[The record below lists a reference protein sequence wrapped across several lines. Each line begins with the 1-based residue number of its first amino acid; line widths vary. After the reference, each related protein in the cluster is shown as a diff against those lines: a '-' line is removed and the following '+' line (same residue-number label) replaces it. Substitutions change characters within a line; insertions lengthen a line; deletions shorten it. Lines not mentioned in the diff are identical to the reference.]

1 LSRCEDLAIDLVRL
15 DLLSFLLGLG
25 PGLGFWGWQRW
36 RSRRRIVQSLMMLSA
51 DTSQVDLSIESLVR
65 RGVSQAREQ
74 QETLAME
81 LQSWR
86 HMLESSPL
94 ATLLVDQDDVL
105 VWCNGAARSLLRIAP
120 EQLERQRLLIEVVR
134 SYELDRLVQR
144 TREQHRPS
152 ERAWIYH
159 AVEVGDIS
167 TNPLATLGDRPL
179 RDDGIALTGRAELLP
194 NGDAVVFLENRQAM
208 IDLERSRDR
217 LTSDLAHEL
226 RTPLTSIHL
235 VFETLQEHL
244 EPPLREW
251 VDRALPEVQR
261 LMAFVRDWLD
271 LTQLDRDR
279 ALAPEAEP
287 TDLPSLLN
295 SVWNALTPLSD
306 RKHLQYAYSGPKE
319 LWIAGHGGKLYRLFI
334 NLIDNAIKYSP
345 DHSTIRIDLA
355 IETAEDG
362 RHYARIDLIDQ
373 GQGIRPDDLP
383 HIFERLYRGDPSRAR
398 PPQTDT
404 PARLA
409 LEARSTGSGLGL
421 AIAQQIA
428 LFHGGSIHARNHPNA
443 GAWMQVRLPCP
454 PPDDSPDGLED
465 LP

>member
-1 LSRCEDLAIDLVRL
+1 MVRF
-15 DLLSFLLGLG
+15 DLLSFALGLG
-25 PGLGFWGWQRW
+25 PGLAFWGWQRW

-81 LQSWR
+81 LQSWQR
-86 HMLESSPL
+86 ILDSSPL
-94 ATLLVDQDDVL
+94 ATLLVDQDNVL

-144 TREQHRPS
+144 AREQHRPS
-152 ERAWIYH
+152 ERVWTYH

-167 TNPLATLGDRPL
+167 ANPLATLGDRPL
-179 RDDGIALTGRAELLP
+179 RDDGIALAGRAELLP
-194 NGDAVVFLENRQAM
+194 NGDAVVFLENRQAI

-235 VFETLQEHL
+235 VFETLQERL

-287 TDLPSLLN
+287 TDLPSLLS

-306 RKHLQYAYSGPKE
+306 RKELQYAYSGPKE

-345 DHSTIRIDLA
+345 KGSTIRIDLA
-355 IETAEDG
+355 IETTEDG

-373 GQGIRPDDLP
+373 GQGISPDDLP
-383 HIFERLYRGDPSRAR
+383 HIFDRLYRGDPSRAR

-428 LFHGGSIHARNHPNA
+428 LFHGGSIRARNHPTA

-454 PPDDSPDGLED
+454 PPDDSPDKPNE

>member
-1 LSRCEDLAIDLVRL
+1 LA
-15 DLLSFLLGLG
+15 
-25 PGLGFWGWQRW
+25 FWGWQRW
-36 RSRRRIVQSLMMLSA
+36 RSHRRIVQSLMMLSA
-51 DTSQVDLSIESLVR
+51 DTSQVDLSLESLVR
-65 RGVSQAREQ
+65 RGVTEAREQ
-74 QETLAME
+74 QQRLATE
-81 LQSWR
+81 LQSWQR
-86 HMLESSPL
+86 ILESSPL
-94 ATLLVDQDDVL
+94 ATLLVDQDNVL

-144 TREQHRPS
+144 AREQHRPS
-152 ERAWIYH
+152 ERAWTYH

-167 TNPLATLGDRPL
+167 ANPLATLGDRPL
-179 RDDGIALTGRAELLP
+179 RDDGIALAGRAELLP
-194 NGDAVVFLENRQAM
+194 NGDAVVFLENRQAI

-235 VFETLQEHL
+235 VFETLQERL

-279 ALAPEAEP
+279 TLAPEAEP
-287 TDLPSLLN
+287 TDLPSLLS

-306 RKHLQYAYSGPKE
+306 RKELQYAYSGPEE

-345 DHSTIRIDLA
+345 KGSTIRIDLA
-355 IETAEDG
+355 IEATEDG
-362 RHYARIDLIDQ
+362 RHYARVDLIDQ
-373 GQGIRPDDLP
+373 GQGISPDDLP

-428 LFHGGSIHARNHPNA
+428 LFHGGSIRARNHPTA

-454 PPDDSPDGLED
+454 PPDDPPDEPDD

>member
-1 LSRCEDLAIDLVRL
+1 
-15 DLLSFLLGLG
+15 
-25 PGLGFWGWQRW
+25 
-36 RSRRRIVQSLMMLSA
+36 MLSA
-51 DTSQVDLSIESLVR
+51 DTSQVDLSLESLVR
-65 RGVSQAREQ
+65 RGVTEAREQ
-74 QETLAME
+74 QQRLATE
-81 LQSWR
+81 LQSWQR
-86 HMLESSPL
+86 ILESSPL
-94 ATLLVDQDDVL
+94 ATLLVDQDNVL

-144 TREQHRPS
+144 AREQHRPS
-152 ERAWIYH
+152 ERAWTYH

-167 TNPLATLGDRPL
+167 ANPLATLGDRPL
-179 RDDGIALTGRAELLP
+179 RDDGIALAGRAELLP
-194 NGDAVVFLENRQAM
+194 NGDAVVFLENRQAI

-235 VFETLQEHL
+235 VFETLQERL

-279 ALAPEAEP
+279 TLAPEAEP
-287 TDLPSLLN
+287 TDLPSLLS

-306 RKHLQYAYSGPKE
+306 RKELQYAYSGPEE

-345 DHSTIRIDLA
+345 KGSTIRIDLA
-355 IETAEDG
+355 IEATEDG
-362 RHYARIDLIDQ
+362 RHYARVDLIDQ
-373 GQGIRPDDLP
+373 GQGISPDDLP
-383 HIFERLYRGDPSRAR
+383 HIFDRLYRGDPSRAR

-428 LFHGGSIHARNHPNA
+428 LFHGGSIRARNHPTA

-454 PPDDSPDGLED
+454 PPDDPPDEPDD

>member
-1 LSRCEDLAIDLVRL
+1 MSRCEDLAIDLVRF
-15 DLLSFLLGLG
+15 DLLSFVLGLG
-25 PGLGFWGWQRW
+25 PGLAFWGWQRW

-51 DTSQVDLSIESLVR
+51 DTSQVDLSLESLVR
-65 RGVSQAREQ
+65 RGVSQAREEY
-74 QETLAME
+74 ETLATE
-81 LQSWR
+81 LESWR
-86 HMLESSPL
+86 QILDRSPL
-94 ATLLVDQDDVL
+94 ATLLVDQDNVL

-144 TREQHRPS
+144 AREQPRPS
-152 ERAWIYH
+152 ERTWTYY
-159 AVEVGDIS
+159 AVEVGDRS
-167 TNPLATLGDRPL
+167 SHPLTTLGERSRGDE
-179 RDDGIALTGRAELLP
+179 GIALAGRAQLLP
-194 NGDAVVFLENRQAM
+194 NGDAVVFLENRQAL

-235 VFETLQEHL
+235 VFETLQERL

-287 TDLPSLLN
+287 TDLPSLLT
-295 SVWNALTPLSD
+295 SVWHALGPLSD
-306 RKHLQYAYSGPKE
+306 RKGLHYQYSGPDE
-319 LWIAGHGGKLYRLFI
+319 LWIAGHSGKLYRLFI

-345 DHSTIRIDLA
+345 KNSTIRIDLA
-355 IETAEDG
+355 IEVTTEG
-362 RHYARIDLIDQ
+362 RHFARVDLIDQ
-373 GQGIRPDDLP
+373 GQGISPDDLP
-383 HIFERLYRGDPSRAR
+383 HIFDRLYRGDPSRAR

-428 LFHGGSIHARNHPNA
+428 LFHGGDIRARNHPEA

-454 PPDDSPDGLED
+454 PPDDPAD
-465 LP
+465 LSEG